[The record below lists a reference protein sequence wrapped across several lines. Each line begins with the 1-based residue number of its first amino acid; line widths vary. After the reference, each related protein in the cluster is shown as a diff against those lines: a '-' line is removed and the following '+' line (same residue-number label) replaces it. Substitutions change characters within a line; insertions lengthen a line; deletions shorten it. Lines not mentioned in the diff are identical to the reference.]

1 MKCTISGLLVAA
13 MALAF
18 PLGSASAQSGKA
30 VNIATGQTINS
41 DQLEKTLGKVKA
53 SKRYKIGAIEK
64 TLINEHWQEMKRG
77 YEDQAK
83 ALGVDVEVGAA
94 KTESSLTEQL
104 DLAETM
110 LSKNYDALCV
120 SPLAET
126 NLVPALEKA
135 AAKKVPIINVDD
147 ARITSVPNVFVG
159 ANHKQMG
166 VLAGEYFAQAFK
178 GKGPVEVALI
188 EGMSGSSASIQRV
201 AGFKEAVSKSPDL
214 KLVASQPGDWDR
226 MKSLNA
232 MENILQAHPNVK
244 AIYACNDTM
253 GLGVMEAVINAGKK
267 GQIMVIGTDGVPDAQ
282 RSIKAGEMTGTI
294 AAFPYA
300 MGQIAAEVA
309 VRLLEGQKVPEVVVS
324 PMVLVTKENYSKY
337 FK

>member
-1 MKCTISGLLVAA
+1 MKIAKTVAICFLALVFAGGVA
-13 MALAF
+13 
-18 PLGSASAQSGKA
+18 GAQATSVK
-30 VNIATGQTINS
+30 IATGKTVNW
-41 DQLEKTLGKVKA
+41 DQLDKLLGPVKA
-53 SKRYKIGAIEK
+53 SKRYTIGAIEK
-64 TLINEHWQEMKRG
+64 TLINEHWQEMAKG
-77 YEDQAK
+77 YQDEAK
-83 ALGVDVEVGAA
+83 KLGVIVDIGAA
-94 KTESSLTEQL
+94 KTEASLTEQL

-110 LSKNYDALCV
+110 LSKRYAALCV

-126 NLVPALEKA
+126 NLVAALQEA
-135 AAKKVPIINVDD
+135 SDKKIPIVNVDD
-147 ARITSVPNVFVG
+147 ARVTAVPNVFVG

-201 AGFKEAVSKSPDL
+201 EGFKEAVSASPDL

-232 MENILQAHPNVK
+232 TENILQAHPNIK

-253 GLGVMEAVINAGKK
+253 GLGVEEAIINAGKK

-282 RSIKAGEMTGTI
+282 KSIKNGEMTGTI

-300 MGQIAAEVA
+300 MGQIALDVA
-309 VRLLEGQKVPEVVVS
+309 VRLLEGQEVPEIVVS
-324 PMVLVTKENYSKY
+324 PMVLVTKANYSKY

>member
-1 MKCTISGLLVAA
+1 MKNTGKVALVLLALLAAGGLLWGDGIA
-13 MALAF
+13 M
-18 PLGSASAQSGKA
+18 GKTA
-30 VNIATGQTINS
+30 NW
-41 DQLEKTLGKVKA
+41 DQLDKLLGPVKA
-53 SKRYKIGAIEK
+53 SRHYTIGAIEK
-64 TLINEHWQEMKRG
+64 TLINEHWQEMAKG
-77 YEDQAK
+77 YQDEAK
-83 ALGVDVEVGAA
+83 ILGVTVDVGAA

-126 NLVPALEKA
+126 NLVSALEKA
-135 AAKKVPIINVDD
+135 GARKIPIVNVDD
-147 ARITSVPNVFVG
+147 ARITAVPNVFVG

-166 VLAGEYFAQAFK
+166 VLAGEYFAKVYK
-178 GKGPVEVALI
+178 GKGPVEAALI
-188 EGMSGSSASIQRV
+188 EGMSGSSASIQRIQ
-201 AGFKEAVSKSPDL
+201 GFKEAVSRSPDL

-244 AIYACNDTM
+244 VVYACNDTM
-253 GLGVMEAVINAGKK
+253 ALGAMEAIINAGKL

-282 RSIKAGEMTGTI
+282 QSVKAGQMTGTI

-309 VRLLEGQKVPEVVVS
+309 VRLLEGQEVPEIVVS
-324 PMVLVTKENYSKY
+324 PMVLVTKDNYSKY

>member
-1 MKCTISGLLVAA
+1 MKMGWKVAFCFLVLLVAGG
-13 MALAF
+13 MV
-18 PLGSASAQSGKA
+18 ASGQVMIAKGKTA
-30 VNIATGQTINS
+30 NW
-41 DQLEKTLGKVKA
+41 DQLDKLLGPVKA
-53 SKRYKIGAIEK
+53 SKHYTIGAIEK
-64 TLINEHWQEMKRG
+64 TLINEHWQEMAKG
-77 YEDQAK
+77 YQDEAK
-83 ALGVDVEVGAA
+83 VLGVTVDVGAA

-126 NLVPALEKA
+126 NLVSALEKA
-135 AAKKVPIINVDD
+135 AAKKIPIVNVDD

-166 VLAGEYFAQAFK
+166 VLAGEYFAKVYK
-178 GKGPVEVALI
+178 GKGPVEAALI
-188 EGMSGSSASIQRV
+188 EGMSGSSASIQRIQ
-201 AGFKEAVSKSPDL
+201 GFREAVSKSPDL

-244 AIYACNDTM
+244 VVYACNDTM
-253 GLGVMEAVINAGKK
+253 ALGAIEAIINAGKL

-282 RSIKAGEMTGTI
+282 QSVKSGQMTGTI

-300 MGQIAAEVA
+300 MGQIAADVA
-309 VRLLEGQKVPEVVVS
+309 VRLLEGQQVPEIVVS
-324 PMVLVTKENYSKY
+324 PMVLVTKDNYSKY

>member
-1 MKCTISGLLVAA
+1 MKNARKVILFFLALIFAAGGLWAETPKQVKIA
-13 MALAF
+13 M
-18 PLGSASAQSGKA
+18 GKT
-30 VNIATGQTINS
+30 VNW
-41 DQLEKTLGKVKA
+41 DQLDKLLGPVKA
-53 SKRYKIGAIEK
+53 SRRYTIGAIEK
-64 TLINEHWQEMKRG
+64 TLINEHWQEMAKG
-77 YEDQAK
+77 YQDEAK
-83 ALGVDVEVGAA
+83 VLGVTVDVGAA

-126 NLVPALEKA
+126 NLVTALEKA
-135 AAKKVPIINVDD
+135 GARKIPIVNVDD
-147 ARITSVPNVFVG
+147 ARITAVPNVFVG

-166 VLAGEYFAQAFK
+166 VLAGEYFAKVYK
-178 GKGPVEVALI
+178 GKGPIEAALI
-188 EGMSGSSASIQRV
+188 EGMSGSSASIQRIQ
-201 AGFKEAVSKSPDL
+201 GFKEAVAKSPDL

-244 AIYACNDTM
+244 VVYACNDTM
-253 GLGVMEAVINAGKK
+253 ALGVIEAIINAGKL

-282 RSIKAGEMTGTI
+282 QSVKAGKMTGTI

-300 MGQIAAEVA
+300 MGQIAAQVA
-309 VRLLEGQKVPEVVVS
+309 VRLLEGQEVPEIVVS
-324 PMVLVTKENYSKY
+324 PMVLVTKDNYSKY

>member
-1 MKCTISGLLVAA
+1 MKIARTVAICLL
-13 MALAF
+13 ALVFAGGA
-18 PLGSASAQSGKA
+18 LWAQQGMSVK
-30 VNIATGQTINS
+30 IATGKTVNW
-41 DQLEKTLGKVKA
+41 DQLDKMLGPVKA
-53 SKRYKIGAIEK
+53 TKRYTIGAIEK
-64 TLINEHWQEMKRG
+64 TLINEHWQEMAKGYQDEAKR
-77 YEDQAK
+77 
-83 ALGVDVEVGAA
+83 LGVNVEIGAA
-94 KTESSLTEQL
+94 KTEASLTEQL

-110 LSKNYDALCV
+110 LSKNFDALCV

-126 NLVPALEKA
+126 NMVSALQEA
-135 AAKKVPIINVDD
+135 AAKKIPIVNVDD
-147 ARITSVPNVFVG
+147 ARVTAVPNVFVG

-166 VLAGEYFAQAFK
+166 VLAGEYFAKAFK

-201 AGFKEAVSKSPDL
+201 EGFKEAVAKSSDL
-214 KLVASQPGDWDR
+214 KLVADQPGDWDR

-232 MENILQAHPNVK
+232 TENILQAHPNIK

-253 GLGVMEAVINAGKK
+253 GLGVEEAIINAGKK

-282 RSIKAGEMTGTI
+282 KSIKAGEMTGTI

-300 MGQIAAEVA
+300 MGQIALQVA
-309 VRLLEGQKVPEVVVS
+309 VRLLEGQEVPEIVVS
-324 PMVLVTKENYSKY
+324 PMVLVTRDNYSKY